1 MAAIACAIMLALAAM
16 AFAGC
21 AETNAGG
28 ETEDAASAMMTVVD
42 MRGRTV
48 DVPQDVQRIVCV
60 GISLRPVCYLQ
71 AVDKVVGVEE
81 SEHEDYVQCAY
92 RHVNHATFEKL
103 PVIGDGGSKGV
114 TPNEEAIMEAAP
126 QVIVAD
132 GLEADAADA
141 LQQKTGIPVVC
152 LDQPETFFGQ
162 DYYDNLLF
170 LGKVL
175 GREERAHEV
184 VDYIKDLES
193 DLKARSA
200 ASKSAGTVSAYA
212 AGISFRGGQGANG
225 PYSID
230 LEAVSSAQPSYVF
243 IESGNLPLVKEDYAS
258 NPAYFDALN
267 AVKEGKTYSLIS
279 YRFYATNVE
288 LALANCY
295 QVGSVTYPDTF
306 SDVDPEKK
314 LDEISEFM
322 LGAPLS
328 AEFAQKEGVR
338 FQQVDITQP

>member
-1 MAAIACAIMLALAAM
+1 MIASLKCYGIIIHNTFEKGTPVEIRHGWAARMTAIACAIMLALAAM

-21 AETNAGG
+21 AETNDGG

-132 GLEADAADA
+132 G
-141 LQQKTGIPVVC
+141 
-152 LDQPETFFGQ
+152 
-162 DYYDNLLF
+162 
-170 LGKVL
+170 
-175 GREERAHEV
+175 
-184 VDYIKDLES
+184 
-193 DLKARSA
+193 
-200 ASKSAGTVSAYA
+200 
-212 AGISFRGGQGANG
+212 
-225 PYSID
+225 
-230 LEAVSSAQPSYVF
+230 
-243 IESGNLPLVKEDYAS
+243 
-258 NPAYFDALN
+258 
-267 AVKEGKTYSLIS
+267 
-279 YRFYATNVE
+279 
-288 LALANCY
+288 
-295 QVGSVTYPDTF
+295 
-306 SDVDPEKK
+306 
-314 LDEISEFM
+314 
-322 LGAPLS
+322 
-328 AEFAQKEGVR
+328 AQKNPP
-338 FQQVDITQP
+338 QS